1 MGREKQAAAVV
12 VLFPTQ
18 QFVFRAWFNFKG
30 CICFPAYTIPDN
42 YPTISPSTEP
52 TECQGKWSTT
62 LVNSKLSKK

>member
-18 QFVFRAWFNFKG
+18 QFVFRAGFNFKG

-42 YPTISPSTEP
+42 YPTIYRAYRVSGEMVNPF
-52 TECQGKWSTT
+52 GKLETQ
-62 LVNSKLSKK
+62 